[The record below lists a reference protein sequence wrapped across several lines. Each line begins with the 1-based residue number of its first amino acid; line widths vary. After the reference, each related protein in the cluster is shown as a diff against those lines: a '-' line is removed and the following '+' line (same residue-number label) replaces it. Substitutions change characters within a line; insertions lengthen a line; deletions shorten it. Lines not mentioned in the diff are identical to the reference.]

1 MPPLDITAGVWAE
14 ASLAGKV
21 PPIGFYRILVKG
33 SCTQFSQL
41 HNLLHLLKQNLC

>member
-21 PPIGFYRILVKG
+21 PPIGLYRTLVKRFLYTVQ
-33 SCTQFSQL
+33 SATQFASPS
-41 HNLLHLLKQNLC
+41 